1 MSPSELVTCVFDFWS
16 PQIGDPTIFG
26 WLTVVVYVL
35 TAILVAA
42 VFVQKRGRQRIF
54 WGGVCVLLI
63 ALAINKQ
70 LDLQSAIT
78 AAGRCLS
85 QAQGW
90 YEDRRAF
97 QMIFIISFVSTSVVL
112 GSLMAW
118 AFRRHFS
125 RIWLALIGVTLLLAF
140 VATRAAGFH
149 GFDRFIKFEIAN
161 IQMNWLLEVGGISLI
176 ALNAIL
182 SIRRR
187 RRSRY

>member
-16 PQIGDPTIFG
+16 PRIGDPTILG
-26 WLTVVVYVL
+26 WVTVAVYAL
-35 TAILVAA
+35 TAILAAA
-42 VFVQKRGRQRIF
+42 VFVVKRGRQRIF
-54 WGGVCVLLI
+54 WCGVCILLV

-97 QMIFIISFVSTSVVL
+97 QMIFIISVL
-112 GSLMAW
+112 VAFLVIGSLLAW
-118 AFRRHFS
+118 ALRRHFG

-140 VATRAAGFH
+140 VVTRAAGFH
-149 GFDRFIKFEIAN
+149 GFDRFIRFEIAN
-161 IQMNWLLEVGGISLI
+161 IQMNWLLELGGIAFI

-182 SIRRR
+182 SLRRR
-187 RRSRY
+187 RRARY